1 MGRHL
6 NLSGYISEKG
16 KTERA
21 FAAYLD
27 LLDAADAMKE
37 KMTSQLYNFD
47 LTLLEFRI
55 LVVLRRKGPLYQLQL
70 SRLFRCSKQ
79 NVRRVLKRLV
89 GVGLVRQEAAIL
101 PRRPSS
107 PKSKK
112 GRTVVLA
119 DLTREGVVKLGQ
131 IFPKHV
137 KVVKAEMK
145 ALEGREQKL
154 LSRLCRKL
162 KEGDAVKF
170 LQEIRM
176 KDAEEELVW
185 E

>member
-1 MGRHL
+1 MGRHS
-6 NLSGYISEKG
+6 NGSRYISERG

-55 LVVLRRKGPLYQLQL
+55 LVALRWEGPLYQQQL

-79 NVRRVLKRLV
+79 NVRRVLRRLMGAGWV
-89 GVGLVRQEAAIL
+89 KQEAAIL
-101 PRRPSS
+101 PKRPSS
-107 PKSKK
+107 PKSRK
-112 GRTVVLA
+112 GRTVMLA
-119 DLTREGVVKLGQ
+119 ELTREGVVKLGL

-145 ALEGREQKL
+145 ALEGREQKR

-170 LQEIRM
+170 LREIRL

-185 E
+185 